1 MAGEETILLPP
12 TLLCAIGGKLSAD
25 SHGRR
30 RTAQTRKCSDHVGET
45 TQTPSLAPT
54 LPARSLGLEVN
65 AEDSQRAVGGG
76 LVVDERKVGGESTA
90 KPQLSLHT
98 RLRHLAAP
106 RTALAGSDG
115 KDQVGAG
122 QLWPLQGFTSS
133 VFRHLQVILHQIVPQ
148 GLLWKDDTTQ
158 NVMTQKME
166 HISLLH
172 PQDPCVKDGKAIFS
186 TKTTGMRNTLGH
198 FPLQATTLWLIETS
212 HEAFLPQCPHHCPS
226 PPEGQLLDDPN
237 MDH

>member
-1 MAGEETILLPP
+1 MREKITGRKRTRRGGRRAWLRNGSE
-12 TLLCAIGGKLSAD
+12 GKLAASFPLG
-25 SHGRR
+25 SG
-30 RTAQTRKCSDHVGET
+30 K
-45 TQTPSLAPT
+45 
-54 LPARSLGLEVN
+54 LGLL
-65 AEDSQRAVGGG
+65 DDTTIFP
-76 LVVDERKVGGESTA
+76 L
-90 KPQLSLHT
+90 
-98 RLRHLAAP
+98 
-106 RTALAGSDG
+106 DG

-186 TKTTGMRNTLGH
+186 TKTTGMRGKQEEKLRLL
-198 FPLQATTLWLIETS
+198 FPKSPVSKVNRDQCFTS
-212 HEAFLPQCPHHCPS
+212 KVVSKALKQEVTNPIKVR
-226 PPEGQLLDDPN
+226 D
-237 MDH
+237 